1 MTTQVPAAL
10 IENGAVLL
18 GKMPDGLFTADAAG
32 RAKFA
37 LGFVDHTLLAAGT
50 LVQTVG
56 TTTGAVATGT
66 TTIPLDDTLPQQS
79 TEGTE
84 FLTRSITPLSAS
96 NVLQIDA
103 LLNLS
108 NSTGAGTMIAALF
121 RDSGADALAVAPMIM
136 ANSGVMTQVRISHR
150 VTAGSTAA
158 TTFRVR
164 AGFSTAATV
173 TLNGT
178 LGSRQFGGALISSL
192 FVTEFKV

>member
-32 RAKFA
+32 RAKFVA
-37 LGFVDHTLLAAGT
+37 NFLDHTLLAPGPS
-50 LVQTVG
+50 VQTVG

-66 TTIPLDDTLPQQS
+66 GTFTINDTLAQN
-79 TEGTE
+79 TGGTE
-84 FLTRSITPLSAS
+84 FLTQAITPRAS
-96 NVLQIDA
+96 GNVLQIDA

-108 NSTGAGTMIAALF
+108 NSVGAGTMIAALF
-121 RDSGADALAVAPMIM
+121 RDSGADALAVAPMVM
-136 ANSGVMTQVRISHR
+136 ANSAVMTQVRISHR
-150 VTAGSTAA
+150 VTAGSTSA

>member
-18 GKMPDGLFTADAAG
+18 GKMPDGVFTADAAG

-37 LGFVDHTLLAAGT
+37 LSFVDHTLLAAGT
-50 LVQTVG
+50 VVQSVG

-66 TTIPLDDTLPQQS
+66 TTVPLDDTIPQN

-84 FLTRSITPLSAS
+84 FITQAITPRAS
-96 NVLQIDA
+96 GNVLQIDA

-108 NSTGAGTMIAALF
+108 NSAGAGTMIAALF
-121 RDSGADALAVAPMIM
+121 RDSGADALAVGAQVV
-136 ANSGVMTQVRISHR
+136 ANSGVLLQVRISHR

-158 TTFRVR
+158 TPFRVR

-178 LGSRQFGGALISSL
+178 LGSRQFGTALISSL
-192 FVTEFKV
+192 SVTEFKA